1 VGNPMILKVK
11 DIRSWE
17 LETLRNK
24 VTERRTALFSLKV
37 QRFSTGIEKPHSI
50 KVLKANIAKCN
61 TILNEKREK

>member
-1 VGNPMILKVK
+1 MILKVK

-17 LETLRNK
+17 LETIRNK
-24 VTERRTALFSLKV
+24 VTEQRTALFNLKM
-37 QRFSTGIEKPHSI
+37 QRFSTGIQKPHAI